1 METSEN
7 KKRPHRSAYSQAVY
21 IAVASLVC
29 ASTGM
34 ALGHSAVLLPE
45 LQSSNSSI
53 VVDMETGS
61 WIASVYSFTS
71 PIGCLFGGVAMDVWG
86 RKRMFVIFNLLMVLG
101 WTVIAGSQDITMLL
115 VARIIE
121 GFSRGAALTIIS
133 KENFLCPLIR
143 PMVSDVLVCLFTVS
157 STEARVGIVT
167 TLRERRDGKPESEI
181 NYIDVVSS
189 MRFRNEVSTLVDDF
203 AHRDVSILRHVRVF
217 GDELV
222 SPKLRGT
229 ILTGSGSFT
238 CVGIMVISVLSAVVD
253 WRTGSGIAAGVSAI
267 SFISTALL
275 PESPMWLVR
284 KNRMAEAQRS
294 LLWLCGPGRDLEM
307 MREPTPQDENM
318 WQPRLEHANAK
329 EELLELQKRLCIGKE
344 NVIGKKITTKDTIS
358 QCVHLI
364 RHFVKPNILK
374 PFLISHFFN
383 TIQCICGLNL
393 FTYYSIDILSKLRR
407 NSSHGPDD
415 VIANIILSVVRLAA
429 TLLTAVLFIR
439 VGRRP
444 IGIVSG
450 LGSFFFA
457 TALGVLI
464 TVQTSEDRYPMSEA
478 VEAWINFS
486 IVILFFSFISLGFF
500 VLPPLMIGEMQSST
514 MRSYVCGYI
523 YTTNDLILGAVIKE
537 YPSLSN
543 NLGMNGLF
551 FLFGSSCLVC
561 TVFIILF
568 LPETKDRTLF
578 EIEDYFKQDN
588 VLWLTRKKSI
598 NDSIVGHL
606 HT

>member
-1 METSEN
+1 METSES

-133 KENFLCPLIR
+133 
-143 PMVSDVLVCLFTVS
+143 
-157 STEARVGIVT
+157 
-167 TLRERRDGKPESEI
+167 
-181 NYIDVVSS
+181 
-189 MRFRNEVSTLVDDF
+189 
-203 AHRDVSILRHVRVF
+203 VF

-294 LLWLCGPGRDLEM
+294 LLWLCGPGRDLE
-307 MREPTPQDENM
+307 
-318 WQPRLEHANAK
+318 AK

-429 TLLTAVLFIR
+429 TLLTAVLFIW

-464 TVQTSEDRYPMSEA
+464 TVQTSEDRYPISEA
-478 VEAWINFS
+478 VEAWVNFS

-598 NDSIVGHL
+598 NDSNVGHL

>member
-1 METSEN
+1 MQSSYDEIVFISV
-7 KKRPHRSAYSQAVY
+7 SG
-21 IAVASLVC
+21 LVC
-29 ASTGM
+29 VSGGM

-53 VVDMETGS
+53 VVDEETGS
-61 WIASVYSFTS
+61 WIASVYSFTT

-86 RKRMFVIFNLLMVLG
+86 RKRACIIFTLLMVLG

-121 GFSRGAALTIIS
+121 GFSRGAALTILS
-133 KENFLCPLIR
+133 
-143 PMVSDVLVCLFTVS
+143 V
-157 STEARVGIVT
+157 
-167 TLRERRDGKPESEI
+167 
-181 NYIDVVSS
+181 Y
-189 MRFRNEVSTLVDDF
+189 
-203 AHRDVSILRHVRVF
+203 

-229 ILTGSGSFT
+229 ILTGNACFVSL
-238 CVGIMVISVLSAVVD
+238 GIMVISVLSAMVD

-267 SFISTALL
+267 SLFSTALI

-284 KNRMAEAQRS
+284 KKRMTAAERS
-294 LLWLCGPGRDLEM
+294 LQWLCGPGRYLEV
-307 MREPTPQDENM
+307 
-318 WQPRLEHANAK
+318 K
-329 EELLELQKRLCIGKE
+329 EELLELQKRLCIPSE
-344 NVIGKKITTKDTIS
+344 NVIGNKITSKDRIS
-358 QCVHLI
+358 QSVHLV
-364 RHFVKPNILK
+364 RQFLKPNILK

-429 TLLTAVLFIR
+429 TLLTAVLLIW

-444 IGIVSG
+444 VGIVSG

-457 TALGVLI
+457 TALGILI
-464 TVQTSEDRYPMSEA
+464 TVQASENRYPISDAIES
-478 VEAWINFS
+478 WLNFS
-486 IVILFFSFISLGFF
+486 IVLLFFVFISLGFF
-500 VLPPLMIGEMQSST
+500 VLPAIMIGELQHST
-514 MRSYVCGYI
+514 TRSYVCGYI

-588 VLWLTRKKSI
+588 VLWLNRKKATCTPSYASTV
-598 NDSIVGHL
+598 DLVDG
-606 HT
+606 

>member
-1 METSEN
+1 METSES
-7 KKRPHRSAYSQAVY
+7 KKRPHRSAYSQMAY
-21 IAVASLVC
+21 IVVASLVST
-29 ASTGM
+29 STGM

-53 VVDMETGS
+53 VVDEETGS

-71 PIGCLFGGVAMDVWG
+71 PIGCLFGGFAMDVWG
-86 RKRMFVIFNLLMVLG
+86 RKRTFVIFNLLMVLG
-101 WTVIAGSQDITMLL
+101 WTVIAGSQDISMLI

-121 GFSRGAALTIIS
+121 GFSRGAALTII
-133 KENFLCPLIR
+133 
-143 PMVSDVLVCLFTVS
+143 TV
-157 STEARVGIVT
+157 
-167 TLRERRDGKPESEI
+167 
-181 NYIDVVSS
+181 Y
-189 MRFRNEVSTLVDDF
+189 
-203 AHRDVSILRHVRVF
+203 

-238 CVGIMVISVLSAVVD
+238 CVGLLVISVLSAVVD
-253 WRTGSGIAAGVSAI
+253 WRTGSGIAAVVAAI

-275 PESPMWLVR
+275 PESPTWLVR
-284 KNRMAEAQRS
+284 KNRMAEAERTLQ
-294 LLWLCGPGRDLEM
+294 WLCGPGRDLEV
-307 MREPTPQDENM
+307 
-318 WQPRLEHANAK
+318 K
-329 EELLELQKRLCIGKE
+329 EELLELQKRLCIAKE
-344 NVIGKKITTKDTIS
+344 NVIGNKITAKDRIN
-358 QCVHLI
+358 QFVHLI
-364 RHFVKPNILK
+364 RHFLKPNILK

-383 TIQCICGLNL
+383 TIQCICGLSL

-415 VIANIILSVVRLAA
+415 VIANIIISVVRLAA
-429 TLLTAVLFIR
+429 TLLTALLLVWI
-439 VGRRP
+439 GRRP
-444 IGIVSG
+444 VGIVSG

-457 TALGVLI
+457 TALGILI
-464 TVQTSEDRYPMSEA
+464 TVQASENRYPIPDA
-478 VEAWINFS
+478 VEAWLNFS
-486 IVILFFSFISLGFF
+486 IVLLFFVFISLGFF
-500 VLPPLMIGEMQSST
+500 VLPAIMIGELQHST
-514 MRSYVCGYI
+514 TRSYVCGYI

-578 EIEDYFKQDN
+578 DIEDYFKQDN
-588 VLWLTRKKSI
+588 VLWLTRKKGI
-598 NDSIVGHL
+598 NGSNIGHL
-606 HT
+606 QT